1 MARAQAPGSDAD
13 DHYGS
18 RHRGR
23 DGSEDDDQPVY
34 DNEKRPGR
42 GKSHQKSRAREPS
55 YVEDEEED
63 EEDSDDRHKK
73 QIVVRQKS
81 KKGKSSGKE
90 VARRKQRDSD
100 ESSSESSSDEEAKRK
115 EKERKKKKEKRKSK
129 KKSKARDDDDDDEE
143 TIKISK
149 WEPIHRT
156 EVDRDFIELI
166 SCELQH
172 GIPKI
177 FDWIENDYFR
187 RHTQTGEYNIDLLFE
202 KGVLGSQEKDTWD
215 RVVKKCK
222 GSAYLKRSLYSSTKT
237 GEVVAQKGYNNPSMG
252 LSMRSMGA
260 SVHPTD
266 REAHYA
272 FHPGC
277 PACNYYNDGCGYY

>member
-1 MARAQAPGSDAD
+1 MARAQAQVSDAE
-13 DHYGS
+13 DHYSS

-23 DGSEDDDQPVY
+23 DGSEDDEQPEY
-34 DNEKRPGR
+34 EHEKRPGR

-81 KKGKSSGKE
+81 KKGKSSGKQ

-115 EKERKKKKEKRKSK
+115 EKERKKKQKKKSK
-129 KKSKARDDDDDDEE
+129 KKSKARDDDDDDDEE

-156 EVDRDFIELI
+156 E
-166 SCELQH
+166 
-172 GIPKI
+172 
-177 FDWIENDYFR
+177 
-187 RHTQTGEYNIDLLFE
+187 TGEYNIDLLFE

-222 GSAYLKRSLYSSTKT
+222 GSPSLKRCLYSSTKT
-237 GEVVAQKGYNNPSMG
+237 GEMGIVKRHNPNMG

-260 SVHPTD
+260 SVHPTN

-277 PACNYYNDGCGYY
+277 PDCNYFNDGCGYY

>member
-1 MARAQAPGSDAD
+1 MARAQAQVSDAD
-13 DHYGS
+13 DHYSS

-23 DGSEDDDQPVY
+23 DGSEDDDQPEY
-34 DNEKRPGR
+34 EHEKRPGR
-42 GKSHQKSRAREPS
+42 GKSHQTSRAREPS

-73 QIVVRQKS
+73 QMVVRQKS

-115 EKERKKKKEKRKSK
+115 EKERKKKKKKKSK
-129 KKSKARDDDDDDEE
+129 KKSKARDDDDDDDEE
-143 TIKISK
+143 TIKINK

-156 EVDRDFIELI
+156 EVDFDFIRLI
-166 SCELQH
+166 SSELQH

-202 KGVLGSQEKDTWD
+202 KGVLGSLEKDKWNG
-215 RVVKKCK
+215 VIKKYK
-222 GSAYLKRSLYSSTKT
+222 GSSSLKRCLYSSTKT
-237 GEVVAQKGYNNPSMG
+237 GEVGIVKGYTPNMG

>member
-1 MARAQAPGSDAD
+1 MARAQAQVSDAD
-13 DHYGS
+13 DHYSS

-23 DGSEDDDQPVY
+23 DGSEDDDQPEY
-34 DNEKRPGR
+34 EHEKRPGR
-42 GKSHQKSRAREPS
+42 GKSHQTFRAREPS

-73 QIVVRQKS
+73 QMVVRQKS

-115 EKERKKKKEKRKSK
+115 EKERKKKKKKKSK
-129 KKSKARDDDDDDEE
+129 KKSKARDDDDDDDEE
-143 TIKISK
+143 TIKINK

-156 EVDRDFIELI
+156 EVDFDFIRLI
-166 SCELQH
+166 SSELQH

-187 RHTQTGEYNIDLLFE
+187 RHTKTGEYNIDLLFE
-202 KGVLGSQEKDTWD
+202 KGVLGSLEKDKWNG
-215 RVVKKCK
+215 VIKKYK
-222 GSAYLKRSLYSSTKT
+222 GSSSLKRCLYSSTKT
-237 GEVVAQKGYNNPSMG
+237 GEVGIVKGYTPNMG

>member
-1 MARAQAPGSDAD
+1 MARAQAQDSDAD
-13 DHYGS
+13 DHYSS

-23 DGSEDDDQPVY
+23 DGSEDDEQPVY
-34 DNEKRPGR
+34 DYEKRPGR
-42 GKSHQKSRAREPS
+42 GQSHQKSRAREPS

-73 QIVVRQKS
+73 QMVIRQKS

-90 VARRKQRDSD
+90 LARRKHRDSD
-100 ESSSESSSDEEAKRK
+100 ESSSDSSSSDEEAKRK
-115 EKERKKKKEKRKSK
+115 EKERKKKKKSK
-129 KKSKARDDDDDDEE
+129 KKSKAGDDDDEE

-149 WEPIHRT
+149 WELIHRS

-166 SCELQH
+166 ADELQH

-177 FDWIENDYFR
+177 LDWIENDYFR

-202 KGVLGSQEKDTWD
+202 KGVLGSQEKDQWN
-215 RVVKKCK
+215 RVIKKCK
-222 GSAYLKRSLYSSTKT
+222 GSPHLKRSLYSSTKT
-237 GEVVAQKGYNNPSMG
+237 GDVGIKKGYNPNMG

-260 SVHPTD
+260 SVHPLD

-277 PACNYYNDGCGYY
+277 PACNYFNDPCGYY